1 MAEKNVMVFEPQQM
15 ARVQNPA
22 DCLIHFKSI
31 QRKPQEH
38 FAVVMLDGAHQV
50 MGKKVVTVGI
60 VNRTLVHPR
69 EIFREAIKKNAMAII
84 VGHNH
89 PSGKVEPSEEDRE
102 ITKRLKAAGEI
113 IGIRVLDHVIISKT
127 GYYSFLEDGRL

>member
-1 MAEKNVMVFEPQQM
+1 MEKNVMVFEPEQM
-15 ARVQNPA
+15 AKVRNPE
-22 DCLIHFKSI
+22 DCLIQFKNI
-31 QRKPQEH
+31 QRKQQEN
-38 FAVVMLDGAHQV
+38 FEVVMLDGAHQV
-50 MGKKVVTVGI
+50 IGKKIVTTGI

-89 PSGKVEPSEEDRE
+89 PSGKVEPSAEDRE
-102 ITKRLKAAGEI
+102 ITKRLKEAGEI
-113 IGIRVLDHVIISKT
+113 IGIQVVDHIIISKT